1 MIKNA
6 ILCCFCDFHP
16 FMIWRARRGVVCPLW
31 FYGCLLELIEFL
43 SCRWMTAHL
52 FQMDLLLPQSTVSQG
67 CRKCVHE
74 IFTQKNAC
82 LLLRFFF
89 VCFCCCRRHLS
100 RTIDISHP
108 LHLRVSVTVRATR
121 ALEKITVVFFLLCHE
136 VAVPWI
142 PSCGPPLPLHARNV
156 VLKSEIGMIR
166 KSSLPQTPL
175 GGL

>member
-1 MIKNA
+1 MPFFAAFVIF
-6 ILCCFCDFHP
+6 ILLWYEGHGEASFVPSGFMGACWNWLSFCP
-16 FMIWRARRGVVCPLW
+16 VGGWQ
-31 FYGCLLELIEFL
+31 LIF
-43 SCRWMTAHL
+43 